1 MEELMLFLLTF
12 LLLYLIYQFFII
24 IPIVRRGKTRKKNNK
39 ELLEVVYLKSK
50 YSLDFDK
57 ISYSRLLQIC
67 AIVSSFDI
75 SVTVSIV
82 SAIDNFI
89 LKILIGIISISI
101 FIVISYHL
109 VYLFYKKK
117 GMVKNG

>member
-89 LKILIGIISISI
+89 LKIFIGIISISI